1 LFTFL
6 YTRNINLNNESCKVA
21 KSLGKLFANTLPH
34 ALKRFKYLANK
45 MKSPSDTSSSTQ
57 PAVASIQDQIDNYLY
72 ELQQPPDEN
81 NASGVF
87 SKGAIVPW
95 PPFGRAVKFFYV
107 KFLPGGGVT
116 TLQMGVFTLAA
127 VLKTTNY

>member
-1 LFTFL
+1 
-6 YTRNINLNNESCKVA
+6 
-21 KSLGKLFANTLPH
+21 
-34 ALKRFKYLANK
+34 
-45 MKSPSDTSSSTQ
+45 MKSSSDTLSSTQ
-57 PAVASIQDQIDNYLY
+57 PAAASIQGQIENYLC

-87 SKGAIVPW
+87 RKKA
-95 PPFGRAVKFFYV
+95 KFF
-107 KFLPGGGVT
+107 PGGGVT